1 MNEAKCLSMF
11 ILEMPKPMQQVQC
24 HVILWAINYITVVL
38 DNRVIY
44 HQLLQLFL
52 RQLNQLCIKLNCI
65 LTTSMINLSS
75 NVNHKAQ
82 GFFFIH
88 TFHRIQTGLLYKHS
102 HFLFPGMVR
111 SRIYHV
117 SYAYKV
123 SNSVTFYGLESSQ
136 RQVPK
141 WWSRVFVV

>member
-1 MNEAKCLSMF
+1 MKEAKCLSMF

-65 LTTSMINLSS
+65 LTTSMIN
-75 NVNHKAQ
+75 
-82 GFFFIH
+82 
-88 TFHRIQTGLLYKHS
+88 
-102 HFLFPGMVR
+102 
-111 SRIYHV
+111 
-117 SYAYKV
+117 
-123 SNSVTFYGLESSQ
+123 
-136 RQVPK
+136 
-141 WWSRVFVV
+141 